1 MSGAS
6 TGRHDAGGRSHD
18 ESVDPGTRTAASAAV
33 GTVLA
38 DSYLT
43 LHYRLSLADT
53 GAAVISTFG
62 ENPATLQLGIGQ
74 MAESLERCLVGL
86 AEGEHARFELSEDQ
100 AFGPRHAGMLYRLAL
115 PLMAASGEPARELVP
130 GDLVA
135 VPAPGGARMT
145 GVLKEIGASD
155 ALVDFNHPLA
165 GQRLV
170 FEVRI
175 LGVL

>member
-1 MSGAS
+1 MSAS
-6 TGRHDAGGRSHD
+6 TGRHD
-18 ESVDPGTRTAASAAV
+18 ESVDRDARTPAPATAGGV
-33 GTVLA
+33 RA

-43 LHYRLSLADT
+43 LHYRLSLADSGT
-53 GAAVISTFG
+53 DVISTFG

-86 AEGEHARFELSEDQ
+86 VEGEQARFELSADQ
-100 AFGPRHAGMLYRLAL
+100 AFGPRHPALLHRLAL
-115 PLMAASGEPARELVP
+115 PLRAASGESAHELVP

-135 VPAPGGARMT
+135 VPAPGGAQMT
-145 GVLKEIGASD
+145 GVLKEIGESD

-175 LGVL
+175 LGVM